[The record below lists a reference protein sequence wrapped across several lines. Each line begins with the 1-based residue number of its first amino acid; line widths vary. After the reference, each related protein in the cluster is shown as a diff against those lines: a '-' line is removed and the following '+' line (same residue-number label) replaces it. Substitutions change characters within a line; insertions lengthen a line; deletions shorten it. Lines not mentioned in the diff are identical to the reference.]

1 MSRLALLLSVIL
13 SLSLTA
19 CGGGTHDDLKL
30 WMKDATK
37 NMKGHV
43 PPLPEIKPYA
53 PVAYDAGAGLDPFKP
68 FGNEIE
74 KKGGSGGGLKPDF
87 NRPKEPLESY
97 RLESLKMV
105 GVLQQG
111 KVRQAVIR
119 TGTSVFL
126 VKIGNHLGQNF
137 GVITDITD
145 NEVRIKELVQ
155 DPSGDWVEHAS
166 TLELQEQET
175 KK

>member
-13 SLSLTA
+13 SLLLA
-19 CGGGTHDDLKL
+19 GCGGGTHEDLKL

-37 NMKGHV
+37 NLKGHV
-43 PPLPEIKPYA
+43 PPLPEIKPF
-53 PVAYDAGAGLDPFKP
+53 PVVSYDAGDALDPFKP
-68 FGNEIE
+68 FGNELE
-74 KKGGSGGGLKPDF
+74 KKLNGGGLKPDF
-87 NRPKEPLESY
+87 KRPKEPLESY
-97 RLESLKMV
+97 PLESLKMV

-119 TGTSVFL
+119 TGTRVYL
-126 VKIGNHLGQNF
+126 VKVGNHLGQNF

-145 NEVRIKELVQ
+145 HEVRIKELVQ

>member
-1 MSRLALLLSVIL
+1 MSRLALILSVFL
-13 SLSLTA
+13 SLLLA
-19 CGGGTHDDLKL
+19 GCGGDAHEDLKL

-37 NMKGHV
+37 NLKGHV
-43 PPLPEIKPYA
+43 PPLPEIKPF
-53 PVAYDAGAGLDPFKP
+53 PLVSYDAGEALDPFKP
-68 FGNEIE
+68 FGSELE
-74 KKGGSGGGLKPDF
+74 KKTSGGGLKPDF

-97 RLESLKMV
+97 PLESLKMV
-105 GVLQQG
+105 GVLQRG
-111 KVRQAVIR
+111 KVRHAVIR
-119 TGTSVFL
+119 TGASIFQ

-155 DPSGDWVEHAS
+155 DPGGDWVERTS

>member
-97 RLESLKMV
+97 PLESLKMV

-111 KVRQAVIR
+111 DVRNAVIR
-119 TGTSVFL
+119 AGAKVFL

-137 GVITDITD
+137 GVITAITD

-155 DPSGDWVEHAS
+155 DPGGDWVARTN

-175 KK
+175 RK